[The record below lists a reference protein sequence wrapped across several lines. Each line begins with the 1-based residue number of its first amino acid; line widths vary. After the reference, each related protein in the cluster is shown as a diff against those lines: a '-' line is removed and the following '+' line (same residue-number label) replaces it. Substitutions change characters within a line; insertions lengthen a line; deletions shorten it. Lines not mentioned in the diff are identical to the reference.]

1 MSASRE
7 KKQRQ
12 NTGPSERS
20 AKLQQE
26 QAAQKRQI
34 IIYSVIG
41 GVVAVLVAA
50 LLIWNSGFF
59 QARATALTLGNEQLT
74 TAELSYYYYDARYYY
89 ASMGAYLGFDTTKG
103 DDEQFFSEEDNQT
116 YRDYFME
123 TALKSAQRDLALAEQ
138 AVKDGHTEDEIRDSL
153 DATIASFK
161 SQASSGGY
169 SYGAYLRAVY
179 GPYMTP
185 EVFEKMTARSLM
197 AQLAKSEKGNALYE
211 SYQQSDLDAYY
222 EENADALDTIEYS
235 HLYFAIP
242 TVNDKDADG
251 NVLPDEELN
260 KLKQDAK
267 DGAKKDAEDALEAVK
282 GGSSFQSQIDKYEL
296 SPSSNYNNVDH
307 AKVVGT
313 TSISSA
319 YKDQL
324 LKLDKDAVELV
335 ESDSGFYVI
344 SFHDRYLVDEATRDV
359 RHILAMAESTTG
371 EDNKLVAPTD
381 EAWAAAKAKMNEIQA
396 AWDESGKT
404 EDDFAKLANEKSD
417 DGGSNTK
424 GGLYE
429 RNPKDKF
436 VPEFDEWVFD
446 AARKSGDVGM
456 VQHSAEE
463 GATSGYYGYH
473 LIYYVGENE
482 AVWMGSAREALA
494 EKALETWNEEMGN
507 GVAAALTSGADYLG
521 K

>member
-260 KLKQDAK
+260 KLKQEAK

-296 SPSSNYNNVDH
+296 TTAADH

-313 TSISSA
+313 GKISSA
-319 YKDQL
+319 YSGQL
-324 LKLDKDAVELV
+324 LAMDQDDCQLV
-335 ESDSGFYVI
+335 ETDSGYYVI
-344 SFHDRYLVDEATRDV
+344 SFHGRYLVDEPTRDV
-359 RHILAMAESTTG
+359 RHILIQAESTPG
-371 EDNKLVAPTD
+371 EGNKLVAPTD
-381 EAWAAAKAKMNEIQA
+381 EAWAAAKAKMDEIQA
-396 AWDESGKT
+396 AWDASDKS
-404 EDDFAKLANEKSD
+404 EDAFAKLANEKSD
-417 DGGSNTK
+417 DGGSNTN
-424 GGLYE
+424 GGLYK
-429 RNPKDKF
+429 RVAQKDF
-436 VPEFDEWVFD
+436 VPEFDEWLFD
-446 AARKSGDVGM
+446 SARKAGDVDLA
-456 VQHSAEE
+456 QHVAAEDALVSE
-463 GATSGYYGYH
+463 DYCGYH
-473 LIYYVGENE
+473 LMYYVGENE
-482 AVWMGSAREALA
+482 PVWMGSARNSLATADLSEWTDGLTESYPAVEA
-494 EKALETWNEEMGN
+494 G
-507 GVAAALTSGADYLG
+507 GASYLG

>member
-260 KLKQDAK
+260 KLKQEAK
-267 DGAKKDAEDALEAVK
+267 DGAKKDA
-282 GGSSFQSQIDKYEL
+282 
-296 SPSSNYNNVDH
+296 
-307 AKVVGT
+307 
-313 TSISSA
+313 
-319 YKDQL
+319 
-324 LKLDKDAVELV
+324 
-335 ESDSGFYVI
+335 
-344 SFHDRYLVDEATRDV
+344 
-359 RHILAMAESTTG
+359 
-371 EDNKLVAPTD
+371 
-381 EAWAAAKAKMNEIQA
+381 
-396 AWDESGKT
+396 
-404 EDDFAKLANEKSD
+404 
-417 DGGSNTK
+417 
-424 GGLYE
+424 
-429 RNPKDKF
+429 
-436 VPEFDEWVFD
+436 
-446 AARKSGDVGM
+446 
-456 VQHSAEE
+456 
-463 GATSGYYGYH
+463 
-473 LIYYVGENE
+473 
-482 AVWMGSAREALA
+482 
-494 EKALETWNEEMGN
+494 
-507 GVAAALTSGADYLG
+507 
-521 K
+521 